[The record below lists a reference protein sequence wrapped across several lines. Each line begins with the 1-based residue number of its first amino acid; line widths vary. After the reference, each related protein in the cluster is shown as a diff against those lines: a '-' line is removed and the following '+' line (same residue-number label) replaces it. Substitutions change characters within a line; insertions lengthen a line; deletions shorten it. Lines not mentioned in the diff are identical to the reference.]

1 MAAGHT
7 DLTVFMHDT
16 EHGKMLHA
24 QTSGTLHNIF
34 TKNNNTGAKAGYETF
49 HS

>member
-1 MAAGHT
+1 MAAVHI
-7 DLTVFMHDT
+7 DLKVFMHDT
-16 EHGKMLHA
+16 EQGKLLHA

-34 TKNNNTGAKAGYETF
+34 TKNNNTGAKAGYGTF